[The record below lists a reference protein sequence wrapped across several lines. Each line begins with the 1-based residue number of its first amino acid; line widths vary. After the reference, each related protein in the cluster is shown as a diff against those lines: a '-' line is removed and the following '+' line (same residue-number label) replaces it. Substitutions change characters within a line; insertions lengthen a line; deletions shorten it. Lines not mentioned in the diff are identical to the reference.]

1 MCPHLAQR
9 VHSSIPNDNQ
19 KGPVKLSEQ
28 FECRKDSKTGLGN
41 SILLKLYAQGNKTG
55 LFSVS

>member
-9 VHSSIPNDNQ
+9 VHSSIPNNQ

-28 FECRKDSKTGLGN
+28 FECRKDSKTGLRN